1 MQHLSKSGS
10 VITMVRPRFTHLYSQ
25 SSVYFVPTFSLISR
39 YQAGRSSAVLRW
51 FIRLNHSWLNKSYLM
66 NLIDGAV
73 SQYIQYIIFIR
84 RLILLIASTVPS
96 VGDQSLW
103 LFKGIKINMYDR
115 NRLFCKINSCSLKI
129 LHLSFSIY
137 FRTLP

>member
-39 YQAGRSSAVLRW
+39 CQAGRSSAVL
-51 FIRLNHSWLNKSYLM
+51 IRLNHSWLNKSYLM
-66 NLIDGAV
+66 NLVDGAV

-115 NRLFCKINSCSLKI
+115 NRLFCKIKSCSLKI
-129 LHLSFSIY
+129 LHLSFSVY
-137 FRTLP
+137 FCSLP